1 MQAGQAPKGLLKE
14 KMRGSGFGREIPQ
27 SGQEKCVEKT
37 MSFPPMMLP
46 TIMPSPSFS
55 AASTESVRRRR
66 MPSFTM
72 MRSTTTSMV
81 CFLFFA
87 SSMSSDRERTSPST
101 RTRT

>member
-14 KMRGSGFGREIPQ
+14 KMRGSGFGREMPQ
-27 SGQEKCVEKT
+27 SGQEKWVEKT
-37 MSFPPMMLP
+37 ISFPPMMLP

-55 AASTESVRRRR
+55 AASTESVRRRT